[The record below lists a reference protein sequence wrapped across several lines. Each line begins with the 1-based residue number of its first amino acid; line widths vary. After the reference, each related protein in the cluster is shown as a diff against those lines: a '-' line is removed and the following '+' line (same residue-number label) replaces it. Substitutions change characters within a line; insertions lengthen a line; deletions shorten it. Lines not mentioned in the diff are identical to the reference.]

1 MPVYMAGIQGKEIAQ
16 SHDINKAQDPK
27 PNWLSSKMDFKKTQI
42 TDDNATTDT
51 WITEVICKDKN
62 K

>member
-51 WITEVICKDKN
+51 
-62 K
+62 